1 MAQALN
7 PQLLQAYQQIK
18 AGQAGPARDA
28 LTSYLHAHPQDADAW
43 WLMAHAVTDPAMAHR
58 CLEKVLACNPDHAPA
73 RSRLAALHVPAVPAF
88 DPLRDFE
95 LPPNVAAPVGR
106 RALVVQ
112 DDPAPGAGGSWVLA
126 LAAEAPAIEALPGA
140 PRSPGARQTSQQ
152 GRALTLAV
160 YGVLTVVMVI
170 LVAALIVE
178 GLDLYRARVIGDTA
192 PGALRGAVFSVQPAP
207 GWTGHCTGGGDGQLC
222 SFASESQYDLLG
234 PYTRG
239 SQNLGNEDLLR
250 TINTALFGGG
260 DAPQRAAIGIIMDY
274 TSDVSGYDYVL
285 RSLRWQEQEY
295 SAKNGRTS
303 YIRGY
308 DLWMEYEIDHPVVD
322 GAQSYVYWLT
332 GKDVTGEVLDR
343 RGYFIIGDVYIP
355 RDGRMLMLTVVA
367 YSAVSIDDL
376 PRAEIEQM
384 IRSID
389 FK

>member
-1 MAQALN
+1 M
-7 PQLLQAYQQIK
+7 
-18 AGQAGPARDA
+18 
-28 LTSYLHAHPQDADAW
+28 
-43 WLMAHAVTDPAMAHR
+43 
-58 CLEKVLACNPDHAPA
+58 LACNPDHAPA

-322 GAQSYVYWLT
+322 GAQS
-332 GKDVTGEVLDR
+332 
-343 RGYFIIGDVYIP
+343 
-355 RDGRMLMLTVVA
+355 
-367 YSAVSIDDL
+367 
-376 PRAEIEQM
+376 
-384 IRSID
+384 
-389 FK
+389 